1 MSVPGNNFL
10 VMLENG
16 TPMLPAYEAFLE
28 GWGADFSYYT
38 DRENEANYRYMVQD
52 NANSLTSDGYTI
64 YGEAASEGHAAEL
77 LEGLQRPVIFKNA
90 TAIKA
95 AQGFVNNGDGSY
107 TKGNRT
113 LYSLYQSSKSASCW
127 ANGKA
132 VDGGNAMLM
141 TLTEQK
147 FENGSSYVGVIASA
161 DFAEET
167 FLQSAVYG
175 NNDAMMRTFRHMGKE
190 LTTEG
195 LVIKP
200 FASTDISIITTA
212 QMLRWTLVLSITPA
226 LLITVIAVVILVKR
240 RRA

>member
-1 MSVPGNNFL
+1 
-10 VMLENG
+10 
-16 TPMLPAYEAFLE
+16 
-28 GWGADFSYYT
+28 
-38 DRENEANYRYMVQD
+38 MVQD
-52 NANSLTSDGYTI
+52 NAHSLTSDGYTI
-64 YGEAASEGHAAEL
+64 YGEAVDQGHSAEIL
-77 LEGLQRPVIFKNA
+77 KGLQRPVIFKDA

-95 AQGFVNNGDGSY
+95 AQGFLNNGDGSY
-107 TKGNRT
+107 TKGDRT
-113 LYSLYQSSKSASCW
+113 LYSLYESSNSSSCW

-147 FENGSSYVGVIASA
+147 LSGGSSYVGVIASA
-161 DFAEET
+161 DFSEET

-175 NNDAMMRTFRHMGKE
+175 NNDALMRTFSQMGKE

-212 QMLRWTLVLSITPA
+212 QMQIG
-226 LLITVIAVVILVKR
+226 
-240 RRA
+240 RAHV